1 MFIINSKELNI
12 VIIRYNN
19 KKYNLDKN
27 RISLKKLILKDKK
40 LQIKLINYLKYNK
53 CLKLKQLL
61 KELDLI

>member
-12 VIIRYNN
+12 VIIKYNN